1 MKGSLRETD
10 RQRAKCDE
18 NLNFTKMEKMYKL
31 QETTER
37 GGEKEELI
45 GKGQTVNRESVSRR
59 DGEESKVGG
68 KDIGGMEE

>member
-1 MKGSLRETD
+1 
-10 RQRAKCDE
+10 
-18 NLNFTKMEKMYKL
+18 MYKL